1 MPPRLLAPRTVR
13 VTRATVCGGVLPGR
27 LAGGDWFDVADNV
40 DGTWLAA
47 ADPGGSGPGS
57 VGLGLAALA
66 ALRGARHDAA
76 DVAAVAT
83 AMHDEIAAV
92 GDGAEVRAFLARWHA
107 PTATLAWVNCGYPP
121 AHFVSLEH
129 GPVALKGLTY
139 AALGA
144 GGQTARYESRLARL
158 ERGDRLVVASDGML
172 PKGRAVLR
180 PPWSGCGAWSRGRRS
195 RRRRLPWLRSS
206 IPSGHGGY
214 RTKKSPSWS
223 CRSTDRCPSPMT
235 PQDPPRCLT
244 SAHHSS
250 GERAGSGFANGSA
263 PCFIAMGGA
272 GLEPATS
279 CL

>member
-172 PKGRAVLR
+172 PKGRGGPAAAVERLR
-180 PPWSGCGAWSRGRRS
+180 RVVARTSEPTATATLAEIQHPLRARR
-195 RRRRLPWLRSS
+195 
-206 IPSGHGGY
+206 IPDEEVTVLVLSV
-214 RTKKSPSWS
+214 
-223 CRSTDRCPSPMT
+223 D
-235 PQDPPRCLT
+235 
-244 SAHHSS
+244 
-250 GERAGSGFANGSA
+250 
-263 PCFIAMGGA
+263 
-272 GLEPATS
+272 
-279 CL
+279 